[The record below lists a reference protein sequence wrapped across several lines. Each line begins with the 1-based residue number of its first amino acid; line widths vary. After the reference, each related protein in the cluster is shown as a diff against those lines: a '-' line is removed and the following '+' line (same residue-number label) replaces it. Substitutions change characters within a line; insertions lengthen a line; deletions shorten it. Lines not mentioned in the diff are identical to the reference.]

1 MQKQTTL
8 SFNPAQISENALNA
22 SRQVWLAS
30 LGAAAVT
37 RDWVQTEAAQTFKT
51 LVKEGTIVESRAVM
65 FVGDQIEGSMTR
77 ANTLWKQTRQ
87 TVESTVKQAA
97 DTAVALAQ
105 KALPKSLP
113 KFELP
118 LATKPTIAKS
128 AAKARKAVRAGATRT
143 AKKVKRVAK
152 RASKR

>member
-1 MQKQTTL
+1 MLKQATIN
-8 SFNPAQISENALNA
+8 FRPAQMGEDALNA

-37 RDWVQTEAAQTFKT
+37 RNWVQTEATRTFKT

-65 FVGDQIEGSMTR
+65 FFGDQIEGSVNR
-77 ANTLWKQTRQ
+77 ANTIWKQTRR

-97 DTAVALAQ
+97 DTAVAFAQ
-105 KALPKSLP
+105 KALPVSLP
-113 KFELP
+113 KIELP
-118 LATKPTIAKS
+118 LMGKPTVAKS
-128 AAKARKAVRAGATRT
+128 AAKASKAVRTRAVKA
-143 AKKVKRVAK
+143 AKKAKRTVK